1 MAAKVVNVEDLRQ
14 MARRTIPR
22 AIFDYVDGGAYD
34 EATLRAN
41 RSDLESIRLR
51 QRVMVDVSARSLA
64 GSLVGQRVPMP
75 VGLGPVAMAG
85 LVHGN
90 GEIHAARAAIAFGVP
105 YCLSTLS
112 ICSIEDVHEAVDGPF
127 WFQLYM
133 MRDRG
138 FIRSL
143 IERAADAD
151 CSALVVTLDL
161 QVQGQRNKDIKN
173 GLTVPPRLTL
183 RNAAE
188 IATRLPWAFKVL
200 FGSRRTFGNLAG
212 RLPGSE
218 SLTTLAEWIANQF
231 DPSMT
236 WKDIDWIRG
245 IWPGK
250 LVLKGVLDLDDAKT
264 AASLDVDAVVVSNH
278 GGRQQDY
285 AASSISMLPAIAE
298 AVGTKTEVLFD
309 GGIRSGQDVLKAL
322 ALGASGCL
330 LGRAYMYG
338 LGARGR
344 AGVTQVLEIIRKEL
358 DVSLALAGVR
368 DVRDA
373 SQAIVPD
380 PGRRAIPMV
389 TEMIGDGRSARSFT
403 EQ

>member
-1 MAAKVVNVEDLRQ
+1 MTATIVNVEDLRQ
-14 MARRTIPR
+14 IAGCTIPR

-34 EATLRAN
+34 EVTLRAN

-51 QRVMVDVSARSLA
+51 QRVMVDVSSRSLA
-64 GSLVGQRVPMP
+64 SSIVGQNVPIP

-90 GEIHAARAAIAFGVP
+90 GEIHAAQAAHAFGVP

-112 ICSIEDVHEAVDGPF
+112 ICSIEDVRKVVEGSF

-138 FIRSL
+138 FVKSL
-143 IERAADAD
+143 MERAADAE

-173 GLTVPPRLTL
+173 GLTVPPRVTL
-183 RNAAE
+183 RNALE

-218 SLTTLAEWIANQF
+218 DLTTLAEWIANQF

-236 WKDIDWIRG
+236 WKDIDWVRG

-250 LVLKGVLDLDDAKT
+250 LILKGLLDVDDAKT
-264 AASLDVDAVVVSNH
+264 AASSGADAIVVSNH
-278 GGRQQDY
+278 GGRQQDC
-285 AASSISMLPAIAE
+285 AASSISMLPAIAA
-298 AVGTKTEVLFD
+298 AVGSETEVLFD

-338 LGARGR
+338 LGARGK

-368 DVRDA
+368 DIRDA
-373 SQAIVPD
+373 SQAIGVD
-380 PGRRAIPMV
+380 PGR
-389 TEMIGDGRSARSFT
+389 
-403 EQ
+403 

>member
-1 MAAKVVNVEDLRQ
+1 MAATVVNVEDLRQ
-14 MARRTIPR
+14 IAGRRIPR

-51 QRVMVDVSARSLA
+51 QRVMVDVSGRSLA
-64 GSLVGQRVPMP
+64 GSLVDQHVPMP
-75 VGLGPVAMAG
+75 VGLGPVAMTG

-90 GEIHAARAAIAFGVP
+90 GEICAAQAAIAFGVP

-112 ICSIEDVHEAVDGPF
+112 ICSIEDVREAVDGPF

-138 FIRSL
+138 FIKSL
-143 IERAADAD
+143 IERAANAN

-183 RNAAE
+183 RNAVE
-188 IATRLPWAFKVL
+188 ITTRLPWAFKVL

-218 SLTTLAEWIANQF
+218 NLTTLAAWIANQF

-250 LVLKGVLDLDDAKT
+250 LILKGLMDLDDAKT
-264 AASLDVDAVVVSNH
+264 AASLDVDAIVVSNH

-285 AASSISMLPAIAE
+285 AASSISILPAIAE
-298 AVGTKTEVLFD
+298 AVGSETEVLFD

-322 ALGASGCL
+322 ALGANGCL

-338 LGARGR
+338 LAARGK

-368 DVRDA
+368 DIRDA
-373 SQAIVPD
+373 SQAISVD
-380 PGRRAIPMV
+380 PSR
-389 TEMIGDGRSARSFT
+389 
-403 EQ
+403 

>member
-1 MAAKVVNVEDLRQ
+1 MAATVVNVADLRQ
-14 MARRTIPR
+14 IAGRRIPR

-41 RSDLESIRLR
+41 RSDLEAILLR
-51 QRVMVDVSARSLA
+51 QRVMVDVSERSLA
-64 GSLVGQRVPMP
+64 SSLVGQRVPMP
-75 VGLGPVAMAG
+75 VGLGPVAMTG

-90 GEIHAARAAIAFGVP
+90 GEICAAQAATAFGVP

-112 ICSIEDVHEAVDGPF
+112 ICSIEDVREAVDGPF

-138 FIRSL
+138 FIKSL
-143 IERAADAD
+143 IERAANAS

-183 RNAAE
+183 RNAVE

-218 SLTTLAEWIANQF
+218 NLKTLAEWIASQF

-236 WKDIDWIRG
+236 WNDIDWVRG

-250 LVLKGVLDLDDAKT
+250 LILKGILDLDDAKA
-264 AASLDVDAVVVSNH
+264 AASSGADAIVVSNH
-278 GGRQQDY
+278 GGRQQDC

-298 AVGTKTEVLFD
+298 AVGSETEVLFD
-309 GGIRSGQDVLKAL
+309 GGIRSGHDVLKAL

-338 LGARGR
+338 LGAGGA
-344 AGVTQVLEIIRKEL
+344 AGVTQVLEFIRKEL
-358 DVSLALAGVR
+358 DVSMALAGVR
-368 DVRDA
+368 DIQEI
-373 SQAIVPD
+373 S
-380 PGRRAIPMV
+380 RAIIV
-389 TEMIGDGRSARSFT
+389 DGSR
-403 EQ
+403 

>member
-1 MAAKVVNVEDLRQ
+1 MAATVVNVEDLRQ
-14 MARRTIPR
+14 MAGRRIPR

-41 RSDLESIRLR
+41 RSDLKSIRLS

-64 GSLVGQRVPMP
+64 SSLVGQRVPMP
-75 VGLGPVAMAG
+75 VGLGPVAMTG

-90 GEIHAARAAIAFGVP
+90 GEICAAQAAIAFGVP

-112 ICSIEDVHEAVDGPF
+112 ICSIEDVREAVDGPF

-138 FIRSL
+138 FIKSL
-143 IERAADAD
+143 IERAANAN

-183 RNAAE
+183 RNAVE
-188 IATRLPWAFKVL
+188 ITTRLPWAFKVL

-218 SLTTLAEWIANQF
+218 NLTTLAAWIANQF

-250 LVLKGVLDLDDAKT
+250 LILKGLMDLDDAKT
-264 AASLDVDAVVVSNH
+264 AASLDVDAIVVSNH

-285 AASSISMLPAIAE
+285 AASAISILPAIAE
-298 AVGTKTEVLFD
+298 AVGNETEVLFD

-322 ALGASGCL
+322 ALGANGCL

-338 LGARGR
+338 LAARGK

-368 DVRDA
+368 DIRDA
-373 SQAIVPD
+373 SQAISVD
-380 PGRRAIPMV
+380 PSR
-389 TEMIGDGRSARSFT
+389 
-403 EQ
+403 

>member
-1 MAAKVVNVEDLRQ
+1 MTATIVNVEDLRQ
-14 MARRTIPR
+14 IAGCTIPR

-34 EATLRAN
+34 EVTLRAN

-51 QRVMVDVSARSLA
+51 QRVMVDVSSRSLA
-64 GSLVGQRVPMP
+64 SSIVGQNVPIP

-90 GEIHAARAAIAFGVP
+90 GEIHAAQAAHAFGVP

-112 ICSIEDVHEAVDGPF
+112 ICSIEDVREVVEGSF

-138 FIRSL
+138 FVKSL
-143 IERAADAD
+143 MERAADAE

-173 GLTVPPRLTL
+173 GLTVPPRVTL
-183 RNAAE
+183 RNALE

-218 SLTTLAEWIANQF
+218 DLTTLAEWIANQF

-236 WKDIDWIRG
+236 WKDIDWVRG

-250 LVLKGVLDLDDAKT
+250 LILKGLLDVDDAKT
-264 AASLDVDAVVVSNH
+264 AASSGADAIVVSNH
-278 GGRQQDY
+278 GGRQQDC
-285 AASSISMLPAIAE
+285 AASSISMLPAIAA
-298 AVGTKTEVLFD
+298 AVGSETEVLFD

-338 LGARGR
+338 LGARGK

-368 DVRDA
+368 DIRDA
-373 SQAIVPD
+373 SQAIGVD
-380 PGRRAIPMV
+380 PGR
-389 TEMIGDGRSARSFT
+389 
-403 EQ
+403 